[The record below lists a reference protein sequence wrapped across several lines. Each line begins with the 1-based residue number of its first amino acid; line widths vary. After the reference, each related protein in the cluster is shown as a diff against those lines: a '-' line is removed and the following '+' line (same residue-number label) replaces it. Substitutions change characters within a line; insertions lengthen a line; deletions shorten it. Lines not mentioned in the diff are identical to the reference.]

1 MLGQIS
7 LDTILFFLLYGA
19 CTWTAA
25 FFAVLAIG
33 HLWYL
38 PAAVLTDEDFTVCML
53 VGGLLDCVTVI
64 PLVTVLLLCMLQDRQ
79 RPLWPVGVM
88 TAPLVV
94 LMVAGIVTRSEAY
107 MPMVYGYLL
116 LFGIGLVAYMVH
128 ALRQYGRWLRDNFA
142 DLEHKEVWH
151 TFVVLAVIVLML
163 GYYVGGDGSIAYAYI
178 VQVCGI
184 VLIGHLLWRVETLS
198 DLSITQPLTIE
209 IPEDG
214 KTGIE
219 DDGEHQ
225 SSDTLFD
232 ATFEQIGSLLKL
244 RCKDA
249 RLYLHHDLTLAQLAQ
264 AIGSNRTYLGLY
276 FSSQNTTYNNYINSL
291 RILHFVSLYHEAVTD
306 GRDFTAKKLAL
317 ESGYRSYTTFSV
329 AFKQRM
335 GQSVTEWMNGG
346 ELSNISYLGIRPW
359 SGHTSG
365 PPKDLIL
372 LTYRRR
378 DIRKDGLGGFVFWHS
393 DDRRN
398 IAFCNTSSMK
408 PWGLV
413 RKGVTEFT
421 IRVTEFTIE

>member
-1 MLGQIS
+1 
-7 LDTILFFLLYGA
+7 
-19 CTWTAA
+19 
-25 FFAVLAIG
+25 
-33 HLWYL
+33 
-38 PAAVLTDEDFTVCML
+38 
-53 VGGLLDCVTVI
+53 
-64 PLVTVLLLCMLQDRQ
+64 
-79 RPLWPVGVM
+79 M

-249 RLYLHHDLTLAQLAQ
+249 RLYLHYDLTLAQLAQ

-276 FSSQNTTYNNYINSL
+276 FSSQNTTYNNYINGL

-329 AFKQRM
+329 AFKQCM
-335 GQSVTEWMNGG
+335 GQSVTEWMKGG
-346 ELSNISYLGIRPW
+346 GKN
-359 SGHTSG
+359 
-365 PPKDLIL
+365 
-372 LTYRRR
+372 
-378 DIRKDGLGGFVFWHS
+378 
-393 DDRRN
+393 
-398 IAFCNTSSMK
+398 
-408 PWGLV
+408 
-413 RKGVTEFT
+413 
-421 IRVTEFTIE
+421 

>member
-19 CTWTAA
+19 GTMAALIACLYLMLRRGNAIAPEVTSPVRLRRWTAA

-225 SSDTLFD
+225 SSDTLSD
-232 ATFEQIGSLLKL
+232 ATFEQIGSLLKKH
-244 RCKDA
+244 CADTQ
-249 RLYLHHDLTLAQLAQ
+249 LYLQPDLTLPQLAS
-264 AIGSNRTYLGLY
+264 AIGTNRSYLSQYFSRQSITYNTYINNLRINY
-276 FSSQNTTYNNYINSL
+276 FVSRCQEAAKAGQPIVAQQLAEESGFSTYRTFSRAFMLRTGQSVSAWMRETGGDCLKTHSSQN
-291 RILHFVSLYHEAVTD
+291 VS
-306 GRDFTAKKLAL
+306 
-317 ESGYRSYTTFSV
+317 
-329 AFKQRM
+329 
-335 GQSVTEWMNGG
+335 
-346 ELSNISYLGIRPW
+346 
-359 SGHTSG
+359 
-365 PPKDLIL
+365 
-372 LTYRRR
+372 
-378 DIRKDGLGGFVFWHS
+378 
-393 DDRRN
+393 
-398 IAFCNTSSMK
+398 
-408 PWGLV
+408 
-413 RKGVTEFT
+413 
-421 IRVTEFTIE
+421 